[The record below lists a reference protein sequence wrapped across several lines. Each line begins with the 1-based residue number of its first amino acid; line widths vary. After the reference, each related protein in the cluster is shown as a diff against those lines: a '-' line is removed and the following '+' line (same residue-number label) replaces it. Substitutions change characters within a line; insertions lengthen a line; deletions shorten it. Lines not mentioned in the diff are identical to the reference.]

1 MRLFQNISI
10 YDGYRPRLDGLFGSG
25 SGYAERLE
33 AFLHD
38 RYSAGHILKP
48 VCDKNPEAFLAV
60 GNDATLQRAWASEH
74 GLPANTPL
82 SEIML
87 AQIEEHRAEVFYN
100 LDPIR
105 FDNEFVARLPSC
117 VKRHIAWRA
126 APSPHEN
133 FDRYHRVVSNFP
145 AILRRYEERGFHAA
159 YFFPAHDPEMDE
171 YARQTERP
179 IDILFV
185 GGYSRHHQRRAEI
198 LLAVAALA
206 DHRNVRFHLDR
217 SRLTR
222 LAETPLGVI
231 PPLRRHRRPIAIRGV
246 AQPGVFGRALY
257 EVLGASKI
265 VLNAAVDMAGEE
277 RGNMR
282 CFEAMGCGALL
293 LTDEGR
299 YPEGMV
305 PGETLITYRDAADAA
320 TCADDLLSQDEDLCG
335 EVARRGH
342 EMIRTHYS
350 RERQWQVFLG
360 LCG

>member
-10 YDGYRPRLDGLFGSG
+10 YDGYRARLDGLAGPG
-25 SGYAERLE
+25 SGYVARLE
-33 AFLHD
+33 AFLND

-48 VCDKNPEAFLAV
+48 VGDKDPEAFLAV
-60 GNDATLQRAWASEH
+60 GNDATSQRAWARER
-74 GLPANTPL
+74 GFPASTPL
-82 SEIML
+82 AEIML

-105 FDNEFVARLPSC
+105 FGNEFVARLPSC
-117 VKRHIAWRA
+117 VKRHVAWRA

-133 FDRYHRVVSNFP
+133 FDRYDCVVSNFP
-145 AILRRYEERGFHAA
+145 AILRRYETRGFRTA
-159 YFFPAHDPEMDE
+159 YFFPAHDPEMDT
-171 YARQTERP
+171 YARRTDRP

-206 DHRNVRFHLDR
+206 DHWDVRFHLDR

-222 LAETPLGVI
+222 LAETPLGAL
-231 PPLRRHRRPIAIRGV
+231 PPLRRHRRPIVIRNV
-246 AQPGVFGRALY
+246 ARPGVFGRALY
-257 EVLGASKI
+257 EVLGSSKV

-282 CFEAMGCGALL
+282 CFETMGCGALL
-293 LTDEGR
+293 LSDEGA

-305 PGETLITYRDAADAA
+305 PGGTLITYCDAADAA
-320 TCADDLLSQDEDLCG
+320 KCADDLLSDGEERRK

-342 EMIRTHYS
+342 EMIRERYS
-350 RERQWQVFLG
+350 RERQWQMFLG